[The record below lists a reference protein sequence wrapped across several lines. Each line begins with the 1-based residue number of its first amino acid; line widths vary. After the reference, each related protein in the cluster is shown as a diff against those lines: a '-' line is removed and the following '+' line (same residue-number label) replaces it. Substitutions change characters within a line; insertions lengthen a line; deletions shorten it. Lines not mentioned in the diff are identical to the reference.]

1 MVDEVT
7 KVEPVQPTEEPGQAP
22 ALVYVSAVGSARG
35 SAVSA
40 EHALAAAKGSAGKLH
55 TFFQNVGGVESLV
68 KADLLALL
76 NEFGAA
82 VHKIL

>member
-7 KVEPVQPTEEPGQAP
+7 KPEEPGQAP
-22 ALVYVSAVGSARG
+22 VYVSAVGSAQG

-68 KADLLALL
+68 KADLIALL
-76 NEFGAA
+76 DEFGAA